1 MRPPS
6 PLLMMLGVAVLLCAG
21 CRSSKRDYT
30 SLNRYSVDFIKDTA
44 RESRRLR
51 KQNLHD
57 SLQFGRRAPEIRR
70 QAREGRR
77 FAWETAR
84 KGELDN
90 TRAAWSGLRTELK
103 GDREEIAKS
112 ARFGFLDS
120 GE

>member
-1 MRPPS
+1 MPPPR
-6 PLLMMLGVAVLLCAG
+6 PLLIALCALALSAAG

-30 SLNRYSVDFIKDTA
+30 SLNRYSVDFLRETA
-44 RESRRLR
+44 RDGRTLRR
-51 KQNLHD
+51 QNLRETMR
-57 SLQFGRRAPEIRR
+57 FRERAPEIRR

-90 TRAAWSGLRTELK
+90 TRAAWSGLRTELR

>member
-1 MRPPS
+1 MA
-6 PLLMMLGVAVLLCAG
+6 LCAVALLCTG

-44 RESRRLR
+44 KESRRLR
-51 KQNLHD
+51 KQNLHETM
-57 SLQFGRRAPEIRR
+57 QFGRRAPEIRR

-77 FAWETAR
+77 FAWETAK

-90 TRAAWSGLRTELK
+90 TRAAWKGLRTEIK
-103 GDREEIAKS
+103 GDREAIAES